1 MASQNNTFDPL
12 NMMKDWQ
19 MPNFDMDSMMQS
31 QRKAAETQSQNLRST
46 FEAIRNL
53 AQMQAQFANQWM
65 ETLRHASQQ
74 MATPGK
80 WEDKL
85 SQGTEI
91 VKQNMHNA
99 MNHMKQASA
108 ALADTTYKS
117 VDAMMSRMDE
127 HLDET
132 VTMVRK
138 TQNSKK

>member
-1 MASQNNTFDPL
+1 
-12 NMMKDWQ
+12 
-19 MPNFDMDSMMQS
+19 
-31 QRKAAETQSQNLRST
+31 
-46 FEAIRNL
+46 
-53 AQMQAQFANQWM
+53 MQAQFANQWM

-132 VTMVRK
+132 VTMARK
-138 TQNSKK
+138 AQNSKK